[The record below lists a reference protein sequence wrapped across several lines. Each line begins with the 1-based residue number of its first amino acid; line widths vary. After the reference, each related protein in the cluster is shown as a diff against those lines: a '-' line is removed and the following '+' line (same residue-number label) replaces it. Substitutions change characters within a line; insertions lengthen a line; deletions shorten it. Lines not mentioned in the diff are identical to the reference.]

1 VVKQKR
7 QLDAIDWRLVRALSA
22 DGRQTLRAL
31 AQEVELSEPAVRDRV
46 QRLEHDGV
54 VTSYRAVIDPAA
66 VSRAAAAFVAIRFDV
81 RERSAVLKALL
92 ADTDV
97 LEAHEVAGDD
107 CCLLKLRVASTDA
120 LAEALERI
128 RAMRSVSGTRTTV
141 VLRTL
146 FERPLAV
153 IDPAEPGEPPRG

>member
-1 VVKQKR
+1 VTKQKR

-54 VTSYRAVIDPAA
+54 ITSYRAVIDPAA
-66 VSRAAAAFVAIRFDV
+66 AGRAAAAFVAIRFDHGE
-81 RERSAVLKALL
+81 REAVLEALL

-107 CCLLKLRVASTDA
+107 CYLLKLRVASTEALADA
-120 LAEALERI
+120 LDRI
-128 RAMRSVSGTRTTV
+128 RAMPSMSATRTTV

-146 FERPLAV
+146 FERAV
-153 IDPAEPGEPPRG
+153 TVVDDPPARGGA

>member
-1 VVKQKR
+1 MAKQKR

-31 AQEVELSEPAVRDRV
+31 ASEVELSEPAVRDRL

-54 VTSYRAVIDPAA
+54 ITGYRAVVDPAA
-66 VSRAAAAFVAIRFDV
+66 ASRAAAAFVAIRFDD
-81 RERSAVLKALL
+81 RERKAVLAALL
-92 ADTDV
+92 AHPDV

-107 CCLLKLRVASTDA
+107 CYLLKLRVASTDA
-120 LAEALERI
+120 LAVALDRI
-128 RAMRSVSGTRTTV
+128 RAMRSVSGTRTTI

-146 FERPLAV
+146 FERALP
-153 IDPAEPGEPPRG
+153 IIEPVEPR